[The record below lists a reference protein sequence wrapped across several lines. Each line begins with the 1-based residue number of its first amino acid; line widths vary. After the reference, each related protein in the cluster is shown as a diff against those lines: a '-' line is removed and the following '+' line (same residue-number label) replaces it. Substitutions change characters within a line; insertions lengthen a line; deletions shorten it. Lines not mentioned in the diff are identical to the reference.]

1 MIRKFDNHDA
11 NTVSNR
17 KVLFGWVGT
26 AKELRDEIR
35 KQSDMQ
41 FEQSDQETIAE
52 LMKPAYQK

>member
-1 MIRKFDNHDA
+1 MIRKFDKHDA
-11 NTVSNR
+11 SSVSNR

-41 FEQSDQETIAE
+41 MEQSDQETITD
-52 LMKPAYQK
+52 LMTPAYQK